1 MKDIKQFVKFCVVG
15 TSNASVSLLVYYG
28 CLFLG
33 VNYILANII
42 SWVAGVT
49 NSFYWNNKYVFSV
62 AEEWWKALL
71 KSYLSYGFSL
81 VSGTFLLSFLVEVV
95 DISVILAPIIVM
107 AIMIPINFFLNK
119 KWVFGRVD

>member
-28 CLFLG
+28 CLFFG
-33 VNYILANII
+33 VNYVLANII

>member
-28 CLFLG
+28 CLFFG
-33 VNYILANII
+33 VNYVLANII

-49 NSFYWNNKYVFSV
+49 NSFYWNDKYVFSV

>member
-28 CLFLG
+28 CLFFG

>member
-28 CLFLG
+28 CLFWG
-33 VNYILANII
+33 VNYVLANII